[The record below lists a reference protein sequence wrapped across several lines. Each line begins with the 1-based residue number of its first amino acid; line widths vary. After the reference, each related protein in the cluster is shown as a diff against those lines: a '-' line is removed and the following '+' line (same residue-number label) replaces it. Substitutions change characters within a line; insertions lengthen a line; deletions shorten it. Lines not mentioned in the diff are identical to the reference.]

1 MNMIQMKLI
10 GEVALPST
18 MNSSVG
24 YLYDVPTDDTGIPY
38 LPLNTIF
45 EANGLSFLPVTL
57 SEVKSNAI
65 RNNIA

>member
-45 EANGLSFLPVTL
+45 EANGYSLP
-57 SEVKSNAI
+57 EV
-65 RNNIA
+65 RLGFVHRMDT